1 MLIFNESILFSF
13 RGEDPGLLQG
23 KARAGHAQDD
33 LSLLKTLDPVK
44 YAKLAVRLVTP
55 SQLGGP
61 CPLPTFIGELV
72 YH

>member
-1 MLIFNESILFSF
+1 MFTY
-13 RGEDPGLLQG
+13 RGEDLGPLQG
-23 KARAGHAQDD
+23 QARAGHAQDD

-61 CPLPTFIGELV
+61 CPLPTFLGKISLISNFEV
-72 YH
+72 D